1 MYFQDQK
8 KCREGQFECGSGECI
23 DQGSKCDGSLL
34 IVASNQMKQI
44 VVSWHNGSQLDLQF
58 VHKTSIF
65 MPAASSFEFWFASG
79 PNKIAENVPCSI
91 FGSHLY

>member
-1 MYFQDQK
+1 MNVVQVNVLT
-8 KCREGQFECGSGECI
+8 REANVTEV
-23 DQGSKCDGSLL
+23 L